1 MSRKGGGAAAAAGGG
16 TAQEVQFL
24 DRGYQVGQVAKV
36 CEYCR
41 RLENTRFRL
50 ELRKGK

>member
-1 MSRKGGGAAAAAGGG
+1 MSRKGGGAAAAGGGG

-24 DRGYQVGQVAKV
+24 DRGHQVGQVAKV

-41 RLENTRFRL
+41 RLENTRFRV